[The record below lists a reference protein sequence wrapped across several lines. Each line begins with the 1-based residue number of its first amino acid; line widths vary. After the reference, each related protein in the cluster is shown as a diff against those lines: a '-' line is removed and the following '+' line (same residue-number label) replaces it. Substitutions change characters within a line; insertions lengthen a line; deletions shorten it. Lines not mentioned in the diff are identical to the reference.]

1 MVDFSAHMISA
12 LVDKADLIE
21 TSTVVCFSA
30 KQVIFFSL
38 LPGDS
43 AGKSF
48 ALAKKQLTAFV
59 AD

>member
-1 MVDFSAHMISA
+1 MVDFSAHLISV
-12 LVDKADLIE
+12 LVDKEDLIE
-21 TSTVVCFSA
+21 ASTAVFFLEEQA
-30 KQVIFFSL
+30 IFFSL
-38 LPGDS
+38 FPGDS